1 MHPHMPV
8 VRFYQFNIPY
18 IRIFDFFTKKY
29 TYLQVSVKNL
39 LFISHAVYDKN

>member
-39 LFISHAVYDKN
+39 SFISHAVYDKN